1 MGINRR
7 DFLKTIGAATATIST
22 SGALRAKQPKDQKE
36 FYSILFDATLCIG
49 CRKCEWACNDHNR
62 LPNQPFASFD
72 NKSVFEEERNM
83 TPDKYTVVNKY
94 DVEEYGQ
101 SIYVKKQ
108 CMHCSQPACASACLT
123 EAMKK
128 TEEGPII
135 WRGNKCMGCR
145 FCMLSCPFDIPKF
158 EYDSANPRITKCTM
172 CYDRILKGEKTAC
185 VDICPTEAIIFGKR
199 SNLLDEAKRRIFS
212 EPDKYVNSVFGD
224 GEAGGTNWLY
234 ISPVPFD
241 KIGFKKDMSLEPYN
255 APTKG
260 FLYSVPFVFILW
272 PAMLLGLYNANKDKN
287 QVIEG
292 KDSNEQ

>member
-7 DFLKTIGAATATIST
+7 DFLKTIGAATATITT
-22 SGALRAKQPKDQKE
+22 SGALKAKQPTDQKE
-36 FYSILFDATLCIG
+36 FYSVLFDATLCIG
-49 CRKCEWACNDHNR
+49 CRKCEWACNDHNG
-62 LPNQPFASFD
+62 LPNEPFASFED
-72 NKSVFEEERNM
+72 KSVFDEVRNM
-83 TPDKYTVVNKY
+83 TTDQYTVVNRF
-94 DVEEYGQ
+94 DIAEYGQ
-101 SIYVKKQ
+101 PIYVKKQ
-108 CMHCSQPACASACLT
+108 CMHCSQPACATACLT
-123 EAMKK
+123 KAMKK

-172 CYDRILKGEKTAC
+172 CYDRILEGEKPAC
-185 VDICPTEAIIFGKR
+185 VAMCPTEAIIFEKR
-199 SNLLDEAKRRIFS
+199 SVLLDEAKRRIFT

-241 KIGFKKDMSLEPYN
+241 KIGFKKDMSLEAYN
-255 APTKG
+255 EPTKG

-272 PAMLLGLYNANKDKN
+272 PAMLLGLYNATKDKQ
-287 QVIEG
+287 QVNEG
-292 KDSNEQ
+292 VDSNE

>member
-7 DFLKTIGAATATIST
+7 DFLKTISVATATIST
-22 SGALRAKQPKDQKE
+22 SGLLRAKQPTDQKE
-36 FYSILFDATLCIG
+36 FYSVLFDATLCIG
-49 CRKCEWACNDHNR
+49 CRKCEWACNDYNG
-62 LPNQPFASFD
+62 LPNGSFASFD
-72 NKSVFEEERNM
+72 DKSVFEETRNM
-83 TPDKYTVVNKY
+83 TPDKFTVVNRFDIK
-94 DVEEYGQ
+94 EYGQ
-101 SIYVKKQ
+101 PIYVKKQ

-145 FCMLSCPFDIPKF
+145 FCMLSCPFDVPKF
-158 EYDSANPRITKCTM
+158 EYDSANPRIAKCTM
-172 CYDRILKGEKTAC
+172 CYDRILEGKKPAC
-185 VDICPTEAIIFGKR
+185 VEICPTEAIIFGKR
-199 SNLLDEAKRRIFS
+199 SDLLDEAKRRIFS

-224 GEAGGTNWLY
+224 GEAGGTDWLY

-255 APTKG
+255 EPTKG

-272 PAMLLGLYNANKDKN
+272 PAMLLGIYNATKDKH
-287 QVIEG
+287 QEIEG
-292 KDSNEQ
+292 GDSDE